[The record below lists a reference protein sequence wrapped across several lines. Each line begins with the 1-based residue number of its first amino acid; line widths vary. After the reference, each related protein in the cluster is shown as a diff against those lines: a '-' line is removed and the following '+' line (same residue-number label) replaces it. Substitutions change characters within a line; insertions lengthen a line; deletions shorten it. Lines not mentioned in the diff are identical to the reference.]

1 MGIPTLVV
9 YESRNDVQTKTIA
22 YQTNWDKIEHRFG
35 DKGLTLF
42 VDCNWLENIW
52 NFLQTN

>member
-22 YQTNWDKIEHRFG
+22 YQTNWDKSNTVLVTKVWPYLLIAT
-35 DKGLTLF
+35 D
-42 VDCNWLENIW
+42 
-52 NFLQTN
+52 